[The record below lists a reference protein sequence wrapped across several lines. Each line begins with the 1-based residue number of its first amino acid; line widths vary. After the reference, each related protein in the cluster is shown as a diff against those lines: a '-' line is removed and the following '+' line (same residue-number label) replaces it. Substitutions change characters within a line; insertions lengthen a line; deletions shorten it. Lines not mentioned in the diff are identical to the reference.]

1 MVQKEKTRFN
11 TRDVVARHLMRVK
24 EKAEYISRWE
34 FRIGRKTIEA
44 EMKKLGI
51 NETVEKSKDYHKW
64 ATIKANVIE
73 AYIKKLGSNEAV
85 EKSKDYD
92 KWATIKADVKTFL
105 LIIAYALVP
114 FITTFVV
121 VCLMFFSDLE
131 PLWGWIAALVVAF
144 GTLMIMIKR

>member
-1 MVQKEKTRFN
+1 MVQKEQTRFN
-11 TRDVVARHLMRVK
+11 TRDVIARDVMRMK
-24 EKAEYISRWE
+24 EEYAEYISRWE
-34 FRIGRKTIEA
+34 FRIGRKRIEA

-51 NETVEKSKDYHKW
+51 NET
-64 ATIKANVIE
+64 
-73 AYIKKLGSNEAV
+73 V

-105 LIIAYALVP
+105 SIIAYALIPV
-114 FITTFVV
+114 ITTVV
-121 VCLMFFSDLE
+121 VVWLMFFSDLQ

>member
-1 MVQKEKTRFN
+1 MVQKEQTRFN
-11 TRDVVARHLMRVK
+11 TRDVIARHLMRVK

-34 FRIGRKTIEA
+34 FRIGRERIEA

-51 NETVEKSKDYHKW
+51 NET
-64 ATIKANVIE
+64 
-73 AYIKKLGSNEAV
+73 V

-105 LIIAYALVP
+105 SIIAYALIPV
-114 FITTFVV
+114 ITTVV
-121 VCLMFFSDLE
+121 VVWLMFFSDLQ